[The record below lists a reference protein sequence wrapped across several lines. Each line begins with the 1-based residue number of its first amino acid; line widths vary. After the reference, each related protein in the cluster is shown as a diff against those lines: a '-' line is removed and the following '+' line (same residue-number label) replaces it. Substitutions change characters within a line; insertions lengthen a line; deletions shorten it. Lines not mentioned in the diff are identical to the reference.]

1 MIDYILFLDD
11 ERFPIYN
18 DKYDTR
24 IARTVENAMKLV
36 KTRGIPIRISF
47 DHDLGLDTGSGLDF
61 AKAFCNYLMD
71 NNLALPDNFS
81 YTIHSQNPVG
91 SENIKSY
98 MESYLKHVN

>member
-11 ERFPIYN
+11 ERFPIYS

-24 IARTVENAMKLV
+24 IARTVEVAMAIIKEKGL
-36 KTRGIPIRISF
+36 PIRISF
-47 DHDLGLDTGSGLDF
+47 DHDLGTDTGTGLDF
-61 AKAFCNYLMD
+61 AKALADYIMD

-91 SENIKSY
+91 SANIKSF
-98 MESYLKHVN
+98 MESFLKHGI